1 MTFLDALTLYQ
12 SGGAV
17 FFYRESNEDMHYQ
30 WFKSQFVNAKT
41 REAVYLKQE
50 DALAHDWKCFLYR
63 EVN

>member
-1 MTFLDALTLYQ
+1 MTFLEALDVYQ
-12 SGGAV
+12 AGHAI

-41 REAVYLKQE
+41 REAVYLSQE
-50 DALAHDWKCFLYR
+50 DALAKDWQVFKYS